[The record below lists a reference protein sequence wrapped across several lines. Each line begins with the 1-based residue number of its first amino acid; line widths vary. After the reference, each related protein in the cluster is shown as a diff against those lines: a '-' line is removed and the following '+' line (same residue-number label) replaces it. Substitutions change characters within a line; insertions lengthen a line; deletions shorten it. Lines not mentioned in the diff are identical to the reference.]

1 MAVHLS
7 IGRIPTI
14 SLLALFG
21 LAVAAGTAH
30 FLSRSG
36 PEAETASASRITAA
50 VLSPAVS
57 SPSALQPRA
66 AGPLL
71 GSPAETATRHDP
83 EPTMPAER
91 TPDAEAEPE
100 VAAEPK
106 VEVAAEPE
114 TEAVVVAGAEAEVE
128 AEVEAAPAPAAAL
141 AVPPAA
147 APAADAVQTAS
158 VPVAA
163 PNVAPSVAPFAATQ
177 ERITIA
183 RLAIE
188 PQDSAA
194 PPQHSVAPNISVESP
209 NLAEPGSGPR
219 GMAPIPVRAPRL
231 ANAET
236 TARSARALF
245 QSGAEIRI
253 KKDASVY
260 ITARNIP
267 ENDRLLEAYN
277 ADRPN
282 GGRVRTRFG
291 EATMAPGLL
300 GIAAQAHRAKGGG
313 QGSPTYSLADAMRD
327 AIWRKE
333 TAARLKSL
341 TASQSACAEGAG
353 GTAKS
358 APSIGLSSC

>member
-7 IGRIPTI
+7 IRRIPSI
-14 SLLALFG
+14 FLLAL
-21 LAVAAGTAH
+21 LALATAAGTAH

-36 PEAETASASRITAA
+36 PKAETASASTSASQITAA
-50 VLSPAVS
+50 VAQAA
-57 SPSALQPRA
+57 ALEPRA
-66 AGPLL
+66 AGSLP
-71 GSPAETATRHDP
+71 GSPAETATRPDP
-83 EPTMPAER
+83 EPTRPAER

-128 AEVEAAPAPAAAL
+128 AEVEAAPAPAAAV

-163 PNVAPSVAPFAATQ
+163 PSVAPSVAPIATTQ

-183 RLAIE
+183 RLTIE

-194 PPQHSVAPNISVESP
+194 PPRHSVAPNISVEGP
-209 NLAEPGSGPR
+209 NLAEPGSRPR
-219 GMAPIPVRAPRL
+219 GMAPIPVRAPRP

-253 KKDASVY
+253 KKDANLY
-260 ITARNIP
+260 ITARIIP
-267 ENDRLLEAYN
+267 DNDRLLESYN

-291 EATMAPGLL
+291 EATAAPGLL
-300 GIAAQAHRAKGGG
+300 GIAAQAHRAQGGG
-313 QGSPTYSLADAMRD
+313 QGSPAYSLADAMRD

-341 TASQSACAEGAG
+341 TTSQSACAEGAG